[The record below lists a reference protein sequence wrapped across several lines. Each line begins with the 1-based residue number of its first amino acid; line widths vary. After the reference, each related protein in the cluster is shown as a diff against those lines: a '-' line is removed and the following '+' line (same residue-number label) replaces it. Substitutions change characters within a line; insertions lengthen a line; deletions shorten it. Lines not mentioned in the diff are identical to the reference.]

1 MFGSSRQLQDTDHIA
16 FLGAE
21 VEEED
26 REEQGGFEHEE
37 KTLPVWNEDKA
48 KQKCQVTDYQKTRAW
63 TKSFE
68 SWCKLKFPNYNPGH
82 NELKHPDNGALL
94 THCVWVIYAIDK

>member
-1 MFGSSRQLQDTDHIA
+1 MNRSLGAFLPELAMFGSSRQLQDTDHIA

-37 KTLPVWNEDKA
+37 KTLPV
-48 KQKCQVTDYQKTRAW
+48 
-63 TKSFE
+63 
-68 SWCKLKFPNYNPGH
+68 
-82 NELKHPDNGALL
+82 
-94 THCVWVIYAIDK
+94 